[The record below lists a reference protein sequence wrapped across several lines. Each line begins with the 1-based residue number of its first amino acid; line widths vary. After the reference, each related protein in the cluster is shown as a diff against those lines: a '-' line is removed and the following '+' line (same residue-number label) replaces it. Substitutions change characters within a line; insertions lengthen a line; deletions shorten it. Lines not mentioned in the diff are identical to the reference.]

1 MKENYINKI
10 YMHGS
15 VTGQKTLQLVL
26 EMEIVT
32 RRVNSFWDPL
42 NANIHVGISLKTKN
56 KKKP

>member
-1 MKENYINKI
+1 
-10 YMHGS
+10 MHGS